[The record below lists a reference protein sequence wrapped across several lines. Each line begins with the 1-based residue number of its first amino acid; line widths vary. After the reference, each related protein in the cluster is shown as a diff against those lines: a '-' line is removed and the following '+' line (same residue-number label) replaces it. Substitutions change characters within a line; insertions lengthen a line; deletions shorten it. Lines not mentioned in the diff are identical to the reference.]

1 MKKVKHHYS
10 THVKSRNKDLVEY
23 FIEHGT
29 DINKENQDGETPLFV
44 ACKSRNKDLAVY
56 LVEHG
61 ADVNKRDENG
71 DTPLFYANES
81 GHINLIRYIKKI

>member
-10 THVKSRNKDLVEY
+10 THV
-23 FIEHGT
+23 
-29 DINKENQDGETPLFV
+29 
-44 ACKSRNKDLAVY
+44 KSRNKDLAVY

-81 GHINLIRYIKKI
+81 GHINLIRYIKKIYTEEID